1 MAGMPLHYYYFG
13 EVLAAFPMLVAGC
26 SAGVGYNLISAT
38 IPALFTAVLAS
49 IGLLLTRRRRV
60 IAASVLP
67 LLVLLT
73 GNLAWPWLIET
84 WRKGNIFDLWWAT
97 SRVIPGF
104 AIDEYPLWTTLFA
117 DLHGHFIAFP
127 ALLATF
133 AWGWLCVEARDR
145 RWISSAVLCGIGA
158 AVVVATNP
166 WDLFILSST
175 LGFGVMVAARY
186 RLRGLMRL
194 CVAGV
199 ISVLAAAPFIVELM
213 AGFNAGAGER
223 GLFLTAQEF
232 APAWAILRHF
242 GLFMVPLAAL
252 ALVMLG
258 RRFWIVLPTV
268 AIGIIAGLSFKS
280 SAAALGLAACA
291 IFVTVAAR
299 SKNRL
304 DRLGWSMAAL
314 GMLAVAACERFTLI
328 DRMNTIFKVYNGVWI
343 LLAFA
348 LAAAL
353 MRTHGRRLLVL
364 VAAWAPLQLVAIANL
379 PLGIAQGWV
388 LPRITSPRPSLDGQ
402 AFLATQDPQ
411 TWFLIRSLQGV
422 ARPGEAVAEAAGPS
436 YREFTRIAMHTGQP
450 TVIGWEWH
458 LQQRG
463 QPVAEIRARFNDL
476 EDLYGSGTREKRRE
490 VLDRF
495 RVGWAVAAK
504 VERDHYKI
512 STDDPLGDL
521 PGVRS
526 IAQRDGAVLYRV
538 QPREARDAQSAVLT
552 AELPT
557 GMIMVGHLGD
567 VRREVVRSIALD
579 DRGAT
584 AILQDGTLV
593 ELDLAARRDDTM
605 TAPPCDP
612 TAVARRGDERWAAC
626 EDGSLWRHTGDQ
638 WRSAGLVAG
647 AGQVV
652 ADEQVWAWGPGGLWR
667 FQDDSEWVQ
676 VFSAGVTAAAADE
689 RRVVWSDGSRVWVG
703 EGGQPRRVG
712 ERLDGVRALAWQGS
726 AVWALDSAGLH
737 NAGSTEL
744 PWRRRF
750 GATDRLVAMAGNR
763 NSLWLIREDGLVI
776 EPEQS
781 PCPSP
786 WTSHPAGRE
795 GSLREPRGLA
805 VAPAGWFAV
814 ADTFNHRVAWYTD
827 QGLCLDQI
835 GSQGEAPGEFRE
847 PSGVAL
853 AGDGS
858 LAVADT
864 WNGRIQVLRPN
875 GVTEVSNTPLFG
887 PRDLIWAPDGS
898 LLVADT
904 GNRKLLRFT
913 LPAWDV
919 ETIATLP
926 GPPVGLEWAAGLIAV
941 AVPADGAVLLIDATD
956 GVVVRRIELPCW
968 GSRDQQEGY
977 LTLLPSGN
985 LVASSPAIG
994 ELWIVDPTG
1003 ERQPRLVEDG
1013 LPGITAIAL
1022 TPAGDLLASLTW
1034 EHRLVRVPIED

>member
-1 MAGMPLHYYYFG
+1 
-13 EVLAAFPMLVAGC
+13 
-26 SAGVGYNLISAT
+26 
-38 IPALFTAVLAS
+38 
-49 IGLLLTRRRRV
+49 
-60 IAASVLP
+60 
-67 LLVLLT
+67 
-73 GNLAWPWLIET
+73 
-84 WRKGNIFDLWWAT
+84 
-97 SRVIPGF
+97 
-104 AIDEYPLWTTLFA
+104 
-117 DLHGHFIAFP
+117 
-127 ALLATF
+127 
-133 AWGWLCVEARDR
+133 
-145 RWISSAVLCGIGA
+145 
-158 AVVVATNP
+158 
-166 WDLFILSST
+166 
-175 LGFGVMVAARY
+175 
-186 RLRGLMRL
+186 
-194 CVAGV
+194 
-199 ISVLAAAPFIVELM
+199 
-213 AGFNAGAGER
+213 
-223 GLFLTAQEF
+223 
-232 APAWAILRHF
+232 
-242 GLFMVPLAAL
+242 
-252 ALVMLG
+252 
-258 RRFWIVLPTV
+258 
-268 AIGIIAGLSFKS
+268 
-280 SAAALGLAACA
+280 
-291 IFVTVAAR
+291 
-299 SKNRL
+299 
-304 DRLGWSMAAL
+304 
-314 GMLAVAACERFTLI
+314 
-328 DRMNTIFKVYNGVWI
+328 
-343 LLAFA
+343 
-348 LAAAL
+348 
-353 MRTHGRRLLVL
+353 

-379 PLGIAQGWV
+379 PLGIAQGWM

-411 TWFLIRSLQGV
+411 TWFLVRGLQGV

-476 EDLYGSGTREKRRE
+476 EDLSGSGGHERRRE

-512 STDDPLGDL
+512 TTDDPLGDI

-526 IAQRDGAVLYRV
+526 IAQRDGAALYRV
-538 QPREARDAQSAVLT
+538 LPREARDTQGAVLT

-567 VRREVVRSIALD
+567 VRREVVRWIALD
-579 DRGAT
+579 NRGAT

-605 TAPPCDP
+605 AAPPCDP

-786 WTSHPAGRE
+786 WTSQHSTIALPGTRIKASASTRSVLKAKRQGSFASHPAWL
-795 GSLREPRGLA
+795 S
-805 VAPAGWFAV
+805 PAMARWQSP
-814 ADTFNHRVAWYTD
+814 T
-827 QGLCLDQI
+827 
-835 GSQGEAPGEFRE
+835 PG
-847 PSGVAL
+847 
-853 AGDGS
+853 
-858 LAVADT
+858 T
-864 WNGRIQVLRPN
+864 
-875 GVTEVSNTPLFG
+875 
-887 PRDLIWAPDGS
+887 
-898 LLVADT
+898 
-904 GNRKLLRFT
+904 
-913 LPAWDV
+913 
-919 ETIATLP
+919 
-926 GPPVGLEWAAGLIAV
+926 
-941 AVPADGAVLLIDATD
+941 
-956 GVVVRRIELPCW
+956 
-968 GSRDQQEGY
+968 
-977 LTLLPSGN
+977 
-985 LVASSPAIG
+985 VAS
-994 ELWIVDPTG
+994 
-1003 ERQPRLVEDG
+1003 RCC
-1013 LPGITAIAL
+1013 
-1022 TPAGDLLASLTW
+1022 
-1034 EHRLVRVPIED
+1034 VRTV